1 MARSALGRTG
11 AASVPREAARRVGR
25 CLGNEEPR
33 SWKVG
38 CWVELGSMPQAWSPL
53 QGEPRE
59 EPRAQGVS
67 PGAVRAGLSPRVGG
81 ATESGFG
88 ALSPSLGDG
97 LRDRGA
103 GAGATPLTWMTHDI
117 ANTKDRWASSPP
129 AAALNPPGHQGF
141 TYPRCPN
148 AAWLMAGARLG
159 AAPPAPHLRGSWPT
173 PAISYTLCL
182 LGMILKDRSPL
193 SDKRVAD
200 RVRSARCAS
209 LLHRLPGGRGWR
221 GLGGHRRPGDMGG

>member
-67 PGAVRAGLSPRVGG
+67 PGAVREGLSPRVGG
-81 ATESGFG
+81 AAESGFG

-117 ANTKDRWASSPP
+117 ANTKDQWASSPL

-148 AAWLMAGARLG
+148 AAWLTAGLQPPQGTAAWSPSGGSTTCTTSERL
-159 AAPPAPHLRGSWPT
+159 
-173 PAISYTLCL
+173 
-182 LGMILKDRSPL
+182 
-193 SDKRVAD
+193 
-200 RVRSARCAS
+200 SAHNC
-209 LLHRLPGGRGWR
+209 HFIDTVP
-221 GLGGHRRPGDMGG
+221 PGDDPQGSKPLVRQESS